1 MSFQS
6 ARETAL
12 SAEYFSEKIDLNR
25 YIICCGAQNPM
36 ARSKQAYEIDDI
48 DRKILR
54 LLREDAHLTTQE
66 IADRVGLSQTPCW
79 SRIKRLEEQ
88 GVISGYVA
96 LLNPEKIGKPMSVII
111 EINLDMHDD
120 EKIENFSRHLAQLP
134 EVTDA
139 YLTTGEYD
147 YVIMAA
153 VEDTEDYEQFLRKR
167 LLKFPGIRHAKSTFC
182 LRRLK
187 RDASP
192 SV

>member
-1 MSFQS
+1 M
-6 ARETAL
+6 
-12 SAEYFSEKIDLNR
+12 N
-25 YIICCGAQNPM
+25 
-36 ARSKQAYEIDDI
+36 RSKSSYELDEI

-79 SRIKRLEEQ
+79 SRIRRLEET
-88 GVISGYVA
+88 GVIAGYVA
-96 LLNPEKIGKPMSVII
+96 LLSPDKIGRPLSVIV
-111 EINLDMHDD
+111 EVTLDQHDD
-120 EKIENFSRHLAQLP
+120 EKIETFSRHLAQLP

-147 YVIMAA
+147 YVIIAA
-153 VEDTEDYEQFLRKR
+153 VEDTEDYESFLRKR
-167 LLKFPGIRHAKSTFC
+167 LLKFPGIRHARSTFC

-192 SV
+192 NL

>member
-1 MSFQS
+1 MP
-6 ARETAL
+6 
-12 SAEYFSEKIDLNR
+12 KGKN
-25 YIICCGAQNPM
+25 AQTLD
-36 ARSKQAYEIDDI
+36 EIDK
-48 DRKILR
+48 RILR
-54 LLREDAHLTTQE
+54 CLREDAHLTTQE

-79 SRIKRLEEQ
+79 SRIKRLEET
-88 GVISGYVA
+88 GVIAGYVA
-96 LLNPEKIGKPMSVII
+96 LLDPEKVGRPLSVII
-111 EINLDMHDD
+111 EINLDQHDD
-120 EKIENFSRHLAQLP
+120 EKIETFSRHLAQLP

-147 YVIMAA
+147 YVIIAA

-167 LLKFPGIRHAKSTFC
+167 LLKFPGIRHARSTFC

>member
-1 MSFQS
+1 
-6 ARETAL
+6 
-12 SAEYFSEKIDLNR
+12 
-25 YIICCGAQNPM
+25 M
-36 ARSKQAYEIDDI
+36 ARPRTTFSLDDI

-54 LLREDAHLTTQE
+54 LLREDAHLTTQAV
-66 IADRVGLSQTPCW
+66 ADKVGLSQTPCW

-88 GVISGYVA
+88 KVISGYVA
-96 LLNPEKIGKPMSVII
+96 LLNPEMIGRPLSVII

-120 EKIENFSRHLAQLP
+120 DKIENFSRHLAQLP

-147 YVIMAA
+147 YVIIAA

>member
-1 MSFQS
+1 
-6 ARETAL
+6 
-12 SAEYFSEKIDLNR
+12 
-25 YIICCGAQNPM
+25 M
-36 ARSKQAYEIDDI
+36 ARSKSAYEIDDI

-66 IADRVGLSQTPCW
+66 IADKVGLSQTPCW
-79 SRIKRLEEQ
+79 SRIKRLEDQ
-88 GVISGYVA
+88 GVITGYVA

-120 EKIENFSRHLAQLP
+120 EKIENFSRHLSQLP

-187 RDASP
+187 RDPSP

>member
-1 MSFQS
+1 MKRTQTAQS
-6 ARETAL
+6 L
-12 SAEYFSEKIDLNR
+12 
-25 YIICCGAQNPM
+25 
-36 ARSKQAYEIDDI
+36 DDI

-54 LLREDAHLTTQE
+54 LLRENAHLTTQD
-66 IADRVGLSQTPCW
+66 IADKVGLSQTPCW
-79 SRIKRLEEQ
+79 SRIKRLEES
-88 GVISGYVA
+88 GVIAGYVA
-96 LLNPEKIGKPMSVII
+96 LLNPEKVGRPLSVIV
-111 EINLDMHDD
+111 EVNLDQHDD
-120 EKIENFSRHLAQLP
+120 EKIETFSRHLAQLP

-147 YVIMAA
+147 YVIIAA

-167 LLKFPGIRHAKSTFC
+167 LLKFPGIRHARSTFC